1 MKKNLLLLFVFFTFC
16 SSIAQRFVEYEP
28 LVKRTDS
35 SLIKEEQ
42 GRVWTELT
50 NERTLYSSHFKDE
63 KGNTKGVFSKK
74 PIHYLDKNGDLQVIK
89 PGLSPSTNGWSAN
102 QQAYPTHLN
111 SDGTYTISLDVN
123 GSSFLLGKNRQYNG
137 TPMPKVMLRHGDV
150 KSTGC
155 EIRQGNYTQQLI
167 FSEDRVKSNVLVN
180 APVTLNDPNYFIV
193 EETVVLPDG
202 YELRYESLKV
212 YEMEEITVRG
222 SRGGLFIDGLAY
234 GADIIIV
241 NRATQKPCGKIFAP
255 FAYDASMNYQQGSM
269 SYKQIGESN
278 EYRLTIGIAASWF
291 NATERVY
298 PITIDPLVGG
308 PTATWAG
315 GYMNSCLTPT
325 YNVDS
330 LQATIPA
337 GVTPTGVYVSSSFYA
352 DPWTGATMN
361 QGVMYF
367 STICGNSQTFTITGA
382 NAQSAGTAYLDSFNM
397 MSPLVCCI
405 PEACTATNF
414 YVRFHLS
421 RYTYGAGCNITYIRY
436 DPFTTLWPFQVVVYG
451 RTPESYGSVWYAT
464 QTPLC
469 SNNCSVEVRAYARYG
484 VAPYTFTHPW
494 TNDTVVTG
502 TNSGCGAGSTNHLF
516 SLNIPNCPV
525 YCDSSYTLLNIP
537 PPVITDACG
546 AVIAGIPFETVP
558 IKPATNIEL
567 TYDSVVCSGT
577 NNLIELSSC
586 FSNGTAYYFGNN
598 TNGQGNFNFNEV
610 NAGAPNTVTFS
621 AYAEGDGC
629 TSDTTTFSVTVH
641 SNPQANYSVTPAPV
655 LVGIPTSFQDQSVS
669 PASTINQWSW
679 ILNGSMV
686 SMNNSWNN
694 TFNAPSSNVLCL
706 AVEDAMGCVD
716 TLCGPL
722 MVVPAEVSIPNI
734 ITPNNDQVNDLLAFE
749 YLDFYPANHL
759 KILNRWGNVVFEQE
773 GYANTWDG
781 ADLSDGVYFF
791 VLTLTE
797 KNQTYSGFFHISR

>member
-255 FAYDASMNYQQGSM
+255 FAYDASMNYQQGSI